1 METTNRN
8 YSSSETAT
16 TATHNFSSTVHS
28 PTMKPAWCTSSATS
42 LQSATHYQPPAC
54 QPNNSCNSK
63 VGPQLPSYQKWG
75 ILRPSLKWLH
85 MHPHNEEALV
95 SATSE
100 TNKVS
105 KKASSIKHIC
115 SSTTTTSQA
124 YLILIQHYQLL
135 AGLSTPILEN
145 TASIPWSLDMWLDTA
160 CSFLHSING
169 QIVLYKPWT
178 VKPQ

>member
-85 MHPHNEEALV
+85 MHPHDEEALV
-95 SATSE
+95 SATSD
-100 TNKVS
+100 TNKVF
-105 KKASSIKHIC
+105 KKASSHQTYLFQHHHHQP
-115 SSTTTTSQA
+115 SLPYPDTTLPTTSR
-124 YLILIQHYQLL
+124 
-135 AGLSTPILEN
+135 PFNPN
-145 TASIPWSLDMWLDTA
+145 T
-160 CSFLHSING
+160 
-169 QIVLYKPWT
+169 
-178 VKPQ
+178 